1 MEVGGGQVKEL
12 AVAKKQNM
20 RWTEFGLRLLAFANT
35 LAAALVL
42 GLDKQTKV
50 VVMQIIPTLPAMNIP
65 VTAEWKYMSAFV
77 YFVVVNAIACAYAF
91 VSLVL
96 TLVCKGQKSSRV
108 ASLVLIVLDLVM
120 VALLFSS
127 GGAAFAVGLLGYKGN
142 SHVRWNKVCNVFGK
156 FCAQVGGAVTVSL
169 AAAAFFLLLVLLAI
183 FKLHNKHH

>member
-77 YFVVVNAIACAYAF
+77 
-91 VSLVL
+91 
-96 TLVCKGQKSSRV
+96 
-108 ASLVLIVLDLVM
+108 
-120 VALLFSS
+120 
-127 GGAAFAVGLLGYKGN
+127 
-142 SHVRWNKVCNVFGK
+142 
-156 FCAQVGGAVTVSL
+156 
-169 AAAAFFLLLVLLAI
+169 
-183 FKLHNKHH
+183 